1 MFVELIIGLVAI
13 CVYLYYQLTKNRN
26 YWKDRGVPS
35 PEQNILQ
42 EFKVIGT
49 LVLGKTSIN
58 DMMLEFYSAYDKDPI
73 IGGLSF
79 GRPNIFIRNDFDLI
93 KSIFIKDFD
102 HFAIPSKEAA
112 SRKSIW
118 PSTKH
123 EKVMLHNLQGL
134 QGEEWKNIR

>member
-93 KSIFIKDFD
+93 KAIFIKDFD
-102 HFAIPSKEAA
+102 HFAIGSKETA
-112 SRKSIW
+112 SRKSTW

-123 EKVMLHNLQGL
+123 EKLTLNNVQSS